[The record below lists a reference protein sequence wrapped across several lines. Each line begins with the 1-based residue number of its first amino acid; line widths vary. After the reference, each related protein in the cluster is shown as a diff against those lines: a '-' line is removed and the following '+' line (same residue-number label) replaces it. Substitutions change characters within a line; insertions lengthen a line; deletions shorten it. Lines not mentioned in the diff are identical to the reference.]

1 VGYRRTDDRRR
12 LVFRGSLA
20 GVAGMLLTVVAIA
33 GCTGTTTSPTATLP
47 TAGLAVVPTPLPPAT
62 LQDTAEPNPF
72 ATDIGAPTDTPAPS
86 PLPTVSGR
94 VLSWLTLQMPAD
106 LAAGIDSNFQNSL
119 FGWSRG
125 YLAIHGDLTSGS
137 AVSWASSDG
146 RAWQEG
152 QALDMAGLTG
162 GAQVEQVVEGP
173 AGLLALGRVPG
184 CADDGTGCMP
194 TPATAIWT
202 STDGLHWSRVDL
214 KNAFGGG
221 AVGDV
226 AAGPKGYLAVSVS
239 SATTASPAVWL
250 SSDGRAW
257 RAVSLSTSP
266 SPSAAAPS
274 RPAGPSPTSHA
285 HPSNDHSRVAILGA
299 GTVGAEVARGFLRNP
314 DRQIGPAGGR
324 MLELVAIADMNV
336 QGAVD
341 RGMPREI
348 VVPDAAATV
357 RRDDVDMVVE
367 LLGGDEPARTLIAA
381 ALTAGKPVVT
391 ANKHVLAH
399 HGAGAGGDRP
409 GEAAPRSATRRRSA
423 AARPFSTR
431 SPAVWRPTA
440 SGACAASSTAA
451 PTSS

>member
-1 VGYRRTDDRRR
+1 MGYRRTDDRRR

-20 GVAGMLLTVVAIA
+20 GVAGMLLMVVAIA
-33 GCTGTTTSPTATLP
+33 GCTGTTTSPAATLP
-47 TAGLAVVPTPLPPAT
+47 TGGLAVAPTPLPPAT

-72 ATDIGAPTDTPAPS
+72 ATYIDAPTDTPAPS

-125 YLAIHGDLTSGS
+125 YLAFHGDLTSGS
-137 AVSWASSDG
+137 AVPWASSDG
-146 RAWQEG
+146 RVWQEG
-152 QALDMAGLTG
+152 QALDMAGLSG

-194 TPATAIWT
+194 TPATALWT

-257 RAVSLSTSP
+257 RAVSLSTSTFQGANLAQAEVVGDGFLVAGRTGSLVGSGGGSFP
-266 SPSAAAPS
+266 STTPAIWWSADGSDWSRASLPNVAAFPE
-274 RPAGPSPTSHA
+274 AEA
-285 HPSNDHSRVAILGA
+285 AIAEVGA
-299 GTVGAEVARGFLRNP
+299 GKLVAHVGSWDCGCPPEGDTQAWTSSDGRAWKA
-314 DRQIGPAGGR
+314 AGGSF
-324 MLELVAIADMNV
+324 
-336 QGAVD
+336 
-341 RGMPREI
+341 P
-348 VVPDAAATV
+348 
-357 RRDDVDMVVE
+357 
-367 LLGGDEPARTLIAA
+367 
-381 ALTAGKPVVT
+381 
-391 ANKHVLAH
+391 
-399 HGAGAGGDRP
+399 
-409 GEAAPRSATRRRSA
+409 
-423 AARPFSTR
+423 
-431 SPAVWRPTA
+431 SPAVVLTDGTQALQLVEADGVLSVAVSSDGFKWA
-440 SGACAASSTAA
+440 QIAVSGSGSGPADSNDAAYGPVGLLVEGSDSSLWLATI
-451 PTSS
+451 S